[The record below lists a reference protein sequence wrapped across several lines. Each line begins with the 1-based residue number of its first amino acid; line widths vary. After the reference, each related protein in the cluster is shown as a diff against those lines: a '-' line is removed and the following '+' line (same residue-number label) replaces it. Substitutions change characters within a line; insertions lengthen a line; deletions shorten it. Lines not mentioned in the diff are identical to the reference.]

1 LFQRPRRL
9 GVGLAYHSWLRSFV
23 REHVEEFD
31 FLEVIPDI
39 FWAETLAED
48 GTSRFKDNL
57 EQMRVLDQVAE
68 HRPLVSHSVGLSI
81 GSAERF
87 DTNYVEQ
94 LARWNQRYGF
104 AWMSEHL
111 AFTRLP
117 LPTKEH
123 LDLGVMAPVPY
134 DADILELLVQRITA
148 VQAAVRAPFLLENNV
163 YYYQLPEQDLS
174 ETEFLNQLTQRTGAG
189 LLLDLHNVYTNARNH
204 GFEPR
209 DFLAELDLSRVVE
222 VHVAGG
228 LEWDGIYTDA
238 HSGVCPEAVWEL
250 LEELAPRLPNLG
262 GVVFELFG
270 NYFPSLGTEALIG
283 QLRRIRAVLERAGKR
298 P

>member
-1 LFQRPRRL
+1 MFQRPPRL
-9 GVGLAYHSWLRSFV
+9 GVGLAYHSRIRSFV
-23 REHVEEFD
+23 REHIEEFD
-31 FLEVIPDI
+31 FLEVIPDL
-39 FWAETLAED
+39 FWTENLAED
-48 GTSRFKDNL
+48 GTSRFEDNL

-94 LARWNQRYGF
+94 LARWNQRYRF

-111 AFTRLP
+111 AFIRLP

-134 DADILELLVQRITA
+134 DADILELLVQRVTA

-163 YYYQLPEQDLS
+163 YYYRLPEEDLS
-174 ETEFLNQLTQRTGAG
+174 EAEFLNQLMQRTGCG

-222 VHVAGG
+222 IHVAGG
-228 LEWDGIYTDA
+228 MEWDGIYMDA
-238 HSGVCPEAVWEL
+238 HSGVCPEPVWEL
-250 LEELAPRLPNLG
+250 LEELMPRLPNLG
-262 GVVFELFG
+262 GVVFELFS
-270 NYFPSLGTEALIG
+270 NYFPSMGTEALIG
-283 QLRRIRAVLERAGKR
+283 QLRRIRAVLDRHGKR

>member
-1 LFQRPRRL
+1 LFQRPPRL
-9 GVGLAYHSWLRSFV
+9 GVGLAYQGSVRSFV
-23 REHVEEFD
+23 KEHLEEFD
-31 FLEVIPDI
+31 YLEVIPDI
-39 FWAETLAED
+39 FWSETLAED
-48 GTSRFKDNL
+48 GTSRFEDNL

-87 DTNYVEQ
+87 DTHYVEQ
-94 LARWNQRYGF
+94 LARWNQRYRF
-104 AWMSEHL
+104 PWMSEHL

-117 LPTKEH
+117 LPTGEH

-134 DADILELLVQRITA
+134 DVDILELLVQRITA

-174 ETEFLNQLTQRTGAG
+174 EAEFLNQLMRRTDCG

-209 DFLAELDLSRVVE
+209 DFLATLDLSRVVE
-222 VHVAGG
+222 LHVAGG
-228 LEWDGIYTDA
+228 LEWDGIYMDA
-238 HSGVCPEAVWEL
+238 HSGVCPEPVWEL
-250 LEELAPRLPNLG
+250 LEELLPRLPNLG

-270 NYFPSLGTEALIG
+270 NYFPSMGAEALVG
-283 QLRRIRAVLERAGKR
+283 QLRRIRAALERHGKR